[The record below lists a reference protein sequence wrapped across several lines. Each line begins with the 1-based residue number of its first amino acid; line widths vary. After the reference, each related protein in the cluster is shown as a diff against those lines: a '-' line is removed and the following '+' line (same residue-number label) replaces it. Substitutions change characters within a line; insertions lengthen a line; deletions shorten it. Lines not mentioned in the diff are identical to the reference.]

1 MNNEEKNINEELL
14 NRALDNDSDNSND
27 SLTTD
32 NLDNTNT
39 SIAEKKDNEFSGYF
53 HERDRLDHN
62 DIVKEV
68 STSFIE
74 YSMSV
79 IASRALPDL
88 RDGLKPVHRRILWS
102 MYECGYTPDKPHRKC
117 ATTVGYVMGHYH
129 PHGDSSIYEAMVRL
143 AQDFNQR
150 YMLVDGHGNFGN
162 VEGDGAAAMRYT
174 ESRLAKISLELLK
187 DINKDTVDMD
197 DNFDV
202 TKKEPKVLP
211 SRFPNILVN
220 GSMGIAVGMATNMP
234 THNLGE
240 SIDAIIAVMDNP
252 DISVN
257 ELMDVI
263 PGPDFPTGGYIVGR
277 SGIRQAYETGKGSII
292 MRSKV
297 VVEDMHGGKHK
308 LVIKEIPYLVNKQVM
323 YDKIHEL
330 AKEKVIEGI
339 SDMKDL
345 SNDRNGIRIEI
356 ELKKDVQPEVVLNQ
370 LYKLTPVQSSFG
382 VNNNVLVDNKP
393 MLLSLKEIITQY
405 INHQIDVITRRT
417 KFDLD
422 EDLKRAHILE
432 GLKKALDNIDR
443 IIEIIRN
450 SKDDD
455 EALLNMNNEFSIDEV
470 QGKAILDMQ
479 LRRLTGLSY
488 EKICNELNELYAE
501 IADLKDILAN
511 HSRVVQIIKDE
522 LTAIKDKYGDKR
534 RTEII
539 EGEVDV
545 EDEDLISVD
554 DIIVSLTTNGYIKR
568 LPVSTYKTQ
577 NRGGRGIKGMTL
589 NEDDVVDQN
598 ITMSTHD
605 HLLLFTDKG
614 KVYRIKGYKIPES
627 SRNGKGI
634 PVINIINIEKDE
646 KVKALVPIN
655 REWEIQG
662 YLFFVTKNGLCK
674 RVEAKEFES
683 IRQSGKIAISL
694 KDGDE
699 LVDVKPTLGNDEII
713 IGAANGKAVRF
724 NENGVRAMGRSASGV
739 RGMNVDGSYV
749 IGCCTSKEGKQILVV
764 SKYGYGKKTDI
775 EEYRI
780 TSRGAKGVKT
790 ININEVNGDLVA
802 LKAVNGDEDALIMR
816 NDGVI
821 IRISLEK
828 VSTLGRVTRGVK
840 LIRPE
845 ENTYVKTVTLMEHQ
859 EDENIEEESG
869 E

>member
-1 MNNEEKNINEELL
+1 MEELD
-14 NRALDNDSDNSND
+14 NRFFNHGNM
-27 SLTTD
+27 
-32 NLDNTNT
+32 
-39 SIAEKKDNEFSGYF
+39 
-53 HERDRLDHN
+53 
-62 DIVKEV
+62 KEV
-68 STSFIE
+68 NISSEMREDFLS

-79 IASRALPDL
+79 IIDRALPDVK
-88 RDGLKPVHRRILWS
+88 DGMKPVHRRVIWA
-102 MYECGYTPDKPHRKC
+102 MYDAGFTPDKPHVKS
-117 ATTVGYVMGHYH
+117 ANIVGEVMGKYH
-129 PHGDSSIYEAMVRL
+129 PHGDTAIYDTMVRM
-143 AQDFNQR
+143 AQPFSYR
-150 YMLVDGHGNFGN
+150 YPLVDGHGNFGSLD
-162 VEGDGAAAMRYT
+162 GDGAAAMRYT
-174 ESRLAKISLELLK
+174 EARMSKISLELVS
-187 DINKDTVDMD
+187 DI
-197 DNFDV
+197 
-202 TKKEPKVLP
+202 KKETIDWRDNYDARHKEPVVLP
-211 SRFPNILVN
+211 SRFPNLLVN

-240 SIDAIIAVMDNP
+240 SIDAIIAVMENP
-252 DISVN
+252 DISVPD
-257 ELMDVI
+257 LMNYI

-297 VVEDMHGGKHK
+297 VVEDLPGNKHK
-308 LVIKEIPYLVNKQVM
+308 IIIKEIPYLVNKQVM
-323 YDKIHEL
+323 YDKIHDL
-330 AKEKVIEGI
+330 AREKVIEGI

-382 VNNNVLVDNKP
+382 INNNVLVDNKP
-393 MLLSLKEIITQY
+393 MLLTLKEIIKLY
-405 INHQIDVITRRT
+405 IEHQIDVIKRRT
-417 KFDLD
+417 QFDLNED
-422 EDLKRAHILE
+422 EKRAHILE
-432 GLKKALDNIDR
+432 GLKIALDNIDR
-443 IIEIIRN
+443 IVEIIKTSRTDEEILTKFN
-450 SKDDD
+450 DEFGIDDK
-455 EALLNMNNEFSIDEV
+455 
-470 QGKAILDMQ
+470 QGEAILSMQ
-479 LRRLTGLSY
+479 LRRLSGLSY
-488 EKICNELNELYAE
+488 EKICAELDELYKE

-511 HSRVVQIIKDE
+511 HSRVLQIIKDE
-522 LTAIKDKYGDKR
+522 LTVIKDKYNDPR

-545 EDEDLISVD
+545 EDEDLISVEN
-554 DIIVSLTTNGYIKR
+554 IIVSLSSNGYIKR

-589 NEDDVVDQN
+589 NEDDIIDQN

-605 HLLLFTDKG
+605 HLLLFTNKG

-655 REWEIQG
+655 REWEVKG

-694 KDGDE
+694 KEDDE
-699 LVDVKPTLGNDEII
+699 LVDVKPTLGDDEII

-739 RGMNVDGSYV
+739 KGMNVDGSYV

-790 ININEVNGDLVA
+790 ININESNGDLVA

-821 IRISLEK
+821 IRISLSK
-828 VSTLGRVTRGVK
+828 VSTLGRVTKGVR

-845 ENTYVKTVTLMEHQ
+845 ENTYVKTVTMMEHQ
-859 EDENIEEESG
+859 EESEIEEG